1 MRVTPRA
8 LAAAAASALLT
19 ATLVAAGPQ
28 AAAAGHGRGID
39 WAPCPDVDPA
49 EGVECASIEVPLDY
63 NRPWGEK
70 IEIGL
75 ARRQA
80 TDPDER
86 LGSILMNPGGP
97 GGSGVDFVKSG
108 NLLDGEVAERYDLIG
123 FDPRG
128 VNTST
133 QVLCSEEALIDAFS
147 VPYPES
153 EAQYEDL
160 LAANAALTADCR
172 EHSGRLFDR
181 VSNLETVEDMERIR
195 RALGEGDLNF
205 LGFSY
210 GTLMG
215 QQYAEKYPRHI
226 RTMVLDG
233 NMDHSEDST
242 WEFMRSQT
250 AIVEETFGEFADWCE
265 STPECALYGEDVE
278 TLYAD
283 LKARARAGDL
293 IDPYFGDQLD
303 FYFLSSFYTFYTTSK
318 YWWPSIAVEYAA
330 MRDGETLP
338 GTLAAGRQAPELV
351 EHLYYPAWCQ
361 DFGYEIDGYEEFAQ
375 IAADMAA
382 DSPNVEWSP
391 YAGSVTACLGSNIRH
406 RNGFD
411 DLDVHRSAPP
421 IVFIGNHYD
430 AATLYEWSVTA
441 SEQADG
447 HLITY
452 EGYEHTAYGFRSC
465 VTEAVNGYFLEG
477 TAPQPGLTCPDE
489 DVPGGLAATAL
500 PQRPVPPTR

>member
-1 MRVTPRA
+1 MRFTPRFLIA
-8 LAAAAASALLT
+8 SAVSALLA
-19 ATLVAAGPQ
+19 ATLLAVGPQ
-28 AAAAGHGRGID
+28 AASAGHGRGID

-49 EGVECASIEVPLDY
+49 EGVECATIEVPLDY
-63 NRPWGEK
+63 RRPWHGK

-80 TDPDER
+80 TNPDER
-86 LGSILMNPGGP
+86 IGSIVVNPGGP
-97 GGSGVDFVKSG
+97 GVSGVDFVKSV
-108 NLLDGEVAERYDLIG
+108 NVLDGEAEERYDLIG

-133 QVLCSEEALIDAFS
+133 QVLCSEEALIDAWS
-147 VPYPES
+147 APYPES
-153 EAQYEDL
+153 EAEYEAL
-160 LAANAALTADCR
+160 TEANAALTADCR
-172 EHSGRLFDR
+172 EHTGRLFDR
-181 VSNLETVEDMERIR
+181 VSNLETVEDIERIR

-215 QQYAEKYPRHI
+215 QQYAEKYPRNI

-233 NMDHSEDST
+233 NMDHSLDSAS
-242 WEFMRSQT
+242 EFMLSQT
-250 AIVEETFGEFADWCE
+250 AVVEETFGEFADWCE

-303 FYFLSSFYTFYTTSK
+303 FYTLSGFYTFYSTSK
-318 YWWPSIAVEYAA
+318 FWWSTLATEYAA
-330 MRDGETLP
+330 MRDGEMLH
-338 GTLAAGRQAPELV
+338 GALAARQDPVLV
-351 EHLYYPAWCQ
+351 ENLYTPAWCQ

-391 YAGSVTACLGSNIRH
+391 YAGSVTACLGSDIEH

-411 DLDVHRSAPP
+411 ELDVHRSAPP

-441 SEQADG
+441 SEQAGG

-465 VTEAVNGYFLEG
+465 VTEAVNAYFVDG
-477 TAPQPGLTCPDE
+477 TLPEAGLSCPDE
-489 DVPGGLAATAL
+489 DVPGTMAATAVQ
-500 PQRPVPPTR
+500 QRPAPPIR